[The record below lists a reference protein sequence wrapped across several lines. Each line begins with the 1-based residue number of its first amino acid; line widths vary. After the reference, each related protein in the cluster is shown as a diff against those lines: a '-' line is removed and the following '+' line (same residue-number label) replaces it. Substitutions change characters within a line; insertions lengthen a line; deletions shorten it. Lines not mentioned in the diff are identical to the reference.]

1 MLTCSPKTN
10 HKTPSKRGRGVSH
23 DDSSSKKSHLNSA
36 PKMPSIIP
44 RIGSFYVN
52 QPTNNNWQPIEIGS
66 GKPPKTQHRE
76 RDARFPNLDGAW
88 NMEKQGR
95 RMLFIYNSYERS
107 N

>member
-1 MLTCSPKTN
+1 MTTVPA
-10 HKTPSKRGRGVSH
+10 
-23 DDSSSKKSHLNSA
+23 KSRTLIQ
-36 PKMPSIIP
+36 PPEMPSIIP

-66 GKPPKTQHRE
+66 GKVPKTQHRE
-76 RDARFPNLDGAW
+76 RDARFPNLAR